1 MINYSLHHPRPS
13 WLLALTTATLLVV
26 GCGFDP
32 TSAEYDRLRYDE
44 LQKVDCANMANL
56 GMRRIFKSKD
66 SNETY
71 DSILQRCRHMQAMSF
86 DDYRA
91 ASQKA
96 REEGKFEQPPP
107 AAAQQ

>member
-1 MINYSLHHPRPS
+1 MINRSLHYPRAS
-13 WLLALTTATLLVV
+13 WLLALATAALL

-56 GMRRIFKSKD
+56 GVRRIFKSKD
-66 SNETY
+66 STETY
-71 DSILQRCRHMQAMSF
+71 DTILQRCRHMQAMSF

-96 REEGKFEQPPP
+96 REEGKFEQPPSP
-107 AAAQQ
+107 AVTP